1 MNIEVP
7 ESARRVFH
15 RLCKGE
21 NLILS
26 RNGPDDDAEL
36 FQQLEEDE
44 AKSGPFF
51 EILGFHLQRS
61 DNCYYF
67 TVDDESHGNLENK
80 IERTVRLVRV
90 LDFLTTHVEHFSEGQ
105 IFSASSITAR
115 CNGDSKAER
124 FLVEEAKGG
133 TNNHERVESLLQTLV
148 RNGFLSEFD
157 RSRHEYRVLSA
168 INYLFEFAD
177 RIIIHNQEAP
187 QEVENAQT

>member
-7 ESARRVFH
+7 ESARRVFN

-26 RNGPDDDAEL
+26 QNGPDDDPEL
-36 FQQLEEDE
+36 FQQLEDD
-44 AKSGPFF
+44 APKCRLFF
-51 EILGFHLQRS
+51 EILGFNLQKS

-67 TVDDESHGNLENK
+67 TVDEEPHANIENK
-80 IERTVRLVRV
+80 VERMVRLVRL

-124 FLVEEAKGG
+124 FLAEEAKGG
-133 TNNHERVESLLQTLV
+133 TSNHERVESLLQSLV
-148 RNGFLSEFD
+148 RSGFLSEYES
-157 RSRHEYRVLSA
+157 SRHEYRVLSA

-177 RIIIHNQEAP
+177 RIVIHK
-187 QEVENAQT
+187 ENAPEEADNAKA